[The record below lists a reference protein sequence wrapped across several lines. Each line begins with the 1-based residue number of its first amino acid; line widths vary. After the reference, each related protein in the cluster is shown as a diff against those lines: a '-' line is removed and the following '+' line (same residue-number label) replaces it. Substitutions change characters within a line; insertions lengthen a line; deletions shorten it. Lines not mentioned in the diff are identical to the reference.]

1 MSKGQLKVPAPA
13 SLPPTLARLKAI
25 KGPYKGFAYKLVAGK
40 VSIGRS
46 SENDI
51 VLVDDDKCSRK
62 QAIINLNPDNSYS
75 IKDVSNRA
83 SIKINDISKIQSKLQ
98 DGDLIQFGSSVLQFE
113 RKETTL
119 HPPHPSQIPSASAP
133 APVPLYAT
141 PTTSTTAAPTTAST
155 SVPVPINP
163 ETSSTNKTHQPPV
176 PGSVPGQEPAENLP
190 GLKQESAVPNLTPGP
205 VPNNGLNP
213 YAPHPHLNIKT
224 KKKKKS
230 FMTKIIFLLIALG
243 GMYLFL
249 SDTQDT
255 KEKQDKLRSNLDR
268 EEDIKTLSELRKE
281 EQEKRSKN
289 ALATYKNAQFAYIK
303 GIRDYRKGVYN
314 RAIESFRVCKTL
326 YPQHDLCA
334 SYLKKAQIK
343 NQQIIQAWMVAG
355 KDYREK
361 RRFVP
366 CMASFKN
373 VMMAIRDKQN
383 LTYKEAFENYKI
395 CQIQHED
402 RY

>member
-13 SLPPTLARLKAI
+13 ALPPTLARLKAI

-51 VLVDDDKCSRK
+51 SLVDDDKCSRK

-98 DGDLIQFGSSVLQFE
+98 DGDLIQFGSTVLQFE
-113 RKETTL
+113 RKETAP
-119 HPPHPSQIPSASAP
+119 HHPSQGHNAS
-133 APVPLYAT
+133 APVPLYA
-141 PTTSTTAAPTTAST
+141 APTPAAASAP
-155 SVPVPINP
+155 VPVPINQ
-163 ETSSTNKTHQPPV
+163 EVSSTDKTHQPLVPV
-176 PGSVPGQEPAENLP
+176 QESAENLP
-190 GLKQESAVPNLTPGP
+190 GLKEGGAVPNLAPSSTPNY
-205 VPNNGLNP
+205 PNYDLNP
-213 YAPHPHLNIKT
+213 YAPHPHLNRKR

-230 FMTKIIFLLIALG
+230 FMTKIIFILIALG
-243 GMYLFL
+243 GVYLFL

-255 KEKQDKLRSNLDR
+255 KEKKDKLRSNLDR
-268 EEDIKTLSELRKE
+268 EEDIKTLSELRQE
-281 EQEKRSKN
+281 EKEKRDKN
-289 ALATYKNAQFAYIK
+289 AHPSYKNAQSAYTK

-334 SYLKKAQIK
+334 SYLKKAEIK

-361 RRFVP
+361 RRFAP
-366 CMASFKN
+366 CMSSFKN

>member
-62 QAIINLNPDNSYS
+62 QAIISLNPDNSYS

-83 SIKINDISKIQSKLQ
+83 SIRINDISKIQSKLQ
-98 DGDLIQFGSSVLQFE
+98 DGDLIQFGSTVLQFE
-113 RKETTL
+113 RKETT
-119 HPPHPSQIPSASAP
+119 PHPSHHPQVPSTSAP
-133 APVPLYAT
+133 PVPVPLYAP
-141 PTTSTTAAPTTAST
+141 PTSNTAAPTTASAT
-155 SVPVPINP
+155 APVPVPINP

-176 PGSVPGQEPAENLP
+176 PGSVPGQGSAENLP
-190 GLKQESAVPNLTPGP
+190 DLKQGSAIPNYD
-205 VPNNGLNP
+205 LNP
-213 YAPHPHLNIKT
+213 YAPHPHLNRKPQ
-224 KKKKKS
+224 KKKKS

>member
-1 MSKGQLKVPAPA
+1 MSKGQLKSPAPTA
-13 SLPPTLARLKAI
+13 LPPIFARLKVI

-51 VLVDDDKCSRK
+51 ILVDDDKCSRK
-62 QAIINLNPDNSYS
+62 QALINLNPDNSYS
-75 IKDVSNRA
+75 IKDTSNRA
-83 SIKINDISKIQSKLQ
+83 SIKINDITKIQAKLQ
-98 DGDLIQFGSSVLQFE
+98 DGDLIQFGSTVLQFE
-113 RKETTL
+113 RKESKVTI
-119 HPPHPSQIPSASAP
+119 PPQPHNTST
-133 APVPLYAT
+133 PVPLYSAPIPT
-141 PTTSTTAAPTTAST
+141 PLPSAP
-155 SVPVPINP
+155 VPVPVNP
-163 ETSSTNKTHQPPV
+163 DVNSTNKAHQLPTAP
-176 PGSVPGQEPAENLP
+176 SQKSNDNLLS
-190 GLKQESAVPNLTPGP
+190 LKQENPTPNY
-205 VPNNGLNP
+205 PNYNLNP
-213 YAPHPHLNIKT
+213 YPTSPQLNKKT
-224 KKKKKS
+224 KQKKKG
-230 FMTKIIFLLIALG
+230 FAIKIILAGLVLG
-243 GMYLFL
+243 GTYLFL
-249 SDTQDT
+249 SDSKDK
-255 KEKQDKLRSNLDR
+255 KEKQDKLRSSLDR
-268 EEDIKTLSELRKE
+268 EEEIKTLSELREK

-289 ALATYKNAQFAYIK
+289 SLITYKNAQFAYVK
-303 GIRDYRKGVYN
+303 GIRDYRKGVYI

-343 NQQIIQAWMVAG
+343 NQQVIQAWMVAG

-373 VMMAIRDKQN
+373 VMMAIKDKQN
-383 LTYKEAFENYKI
+383 LTYKEASENYKI

>member
-1 MSKGQLKVPAPA
+1 MSKGQLKVPPPA
-13 SLPPTLARLKAI
+13 ALPPTLARLKVI
-25 KGPYKGFAYKLVAGK
+25 KGPYKDFAFKLVAGK

-51 VLVDDDKCSRK
+51 ALVNDDKCSRK

-113 RKETTL
+113 RKDTN
-119 HPPHPSQIPSASAP
+119 PPQAPNTPASA
-133 APVPLYAT
+133 PLYAT
-141 PTTSTTAAPTTAST
+141 PAPTPAAASAPMP
-155 SVPVPINP
+155 VPVPVPLNP
-163 ETSSTNKTHQPPV
+163 EASLTNKAHQAPV
-176 PGSVPGQEPAENLP
+176 PIQESKENPLS
-190 GLKQESAVPNLTPGP
+190 LKQESP
-205 VPNNGLNP
+205 VPGLAPNYPNYGLNP
-213 YAPHPHLNIKT
+213 YSPQPHLNKKR
-224 KKKKKS
+224 KKKKSS
-230 FMTKIIFLLIALG
+230 FMTKIILLFLALG
-243 GMYLFL
+243 GVYLFL
-249 SDTQDT
+249 SDSNDT

-268 EEDIKTLSELRKE
+268 EEDIKTLTELRKE
-281 EQEKRSKN
+281 EQDKRSKN

-343 NQQIIQAWMVAG
+343 NQQIIQAWMIAG